1 MIVHRCPQGGD
12 EWHRLRAGKQTA
24 SNFWL
29 MRESA
34 RLKVGPD
41 AGDYSAK
48 QKDHAFAL
56 AIERVSGVPLAEGFE
71 TWQMSRGRELEPA
84 ARNEHEIQT
93 GLIVETCGFITTDDG
108 LFGASLDGVIGDE
121 GRAEYKA
128 FVSPIKLRAIITG
141 GDLSGVIDQCQGG
154 LWVSQGTWIDL
165 CLYCPALAPA
175 GKQLT
180 RFRIYRDDDFIEA
193 LESDL
198 MEFKSLIDS
207 YEAVLRAPA
216 VAAEIGQAKPRLP
229 RRKLPAPLP
238 EFMKSTASA
247 GLTSRFERLLKRIA
261 EAKTQEELDVLL
273 DGIGDL
279 PGDEQAALRV
289 AAASREKVS

>member
-1 MIVHRCPQGGD
+1 MA
-12 EWHRLRAGKQTA
+12 RAGLLTA

-29 MRESA
+29 MRESS

-41 AGDYSAK
+41 AGEYSNK
-48 QKDHAFAL
+48 QKDHAFGL
-56 AIERVSGVPLAEGFE
+56 AIERVGGQPLDEGFE
-71 TWQMSRGRELEPA
+71 TWSQTRGHDLEPD

-93 GLIVETCGFITTDDG
+93 GLIVETVGFMTTDDG
-108 LFGASLDGVIGDE
+108 VFGASLDGMIGDE
-121 GRAEYKA
+121 GRAEYKC

-154 LWVSQGTWIDL
+154 LWVSEGTWIDL
-165 CLYCPALAPA
+165 CLYCPALAST

-180 RFRIYRDDDFIEA
+180 RFRIYRDDDFIES

-198 MEFKSLIDS
+198 WEFKALVDS
-207 YEAVLRAPA
+207 YEAILRAPA
-216 VAAEIGQAKPRLP
+216 IEAVIGKPKTPPSL

-238 EFMKSTASA
+238 AHMVAPPA
-247 GLTSRFERLLKRIA
+247 AAPASRFDRLLKRITL
-261 EAKTQEELDVLL
+261 AKTQEELDLIL

-279 PGDEQAALRV
+279 AADQQDALRV
-289 AAASREKVS
+289 AAASREKAAS